1 VGAGGCGPAGAVA
14 RRQRRR
20 IVRGKHRAHLR
31 ARGSV
36 VAGRARTLR
45 PGSTDLQ
52 PEILVRQ
59 GPHRDRRRGSVLTD
73 RTGRLHGRFHDTA
86 KLGAGGT
93 LVLRNA
99 NHVVLAARGV
109 DQGTLLGQRPTN
121 RVEGELRDGFYAQ
134 YWNENRP
141 DRSGRLIT
149 ARRSRAFP
157 LIFTV
162 GI

>member
-1 VGAGGCGPAGAVA
+1 NPAGV
-14 RRQRRR
+14 
-20 IVRGKHRAHLR
+20 VV
-31 ARGSV
+31 GSV
-36 VAGRARTLR
+36 
-45 PGSTDLQ
+45 
-52 PEILVRQ
+52 
-59 GPHRDRRRGSVLTD
+59 SVD
-73 RTGRLHGRFHDTA
+73 VVGRFYDTA

-162 GI
+162 GISEQEIYSRSDFRQKIYLGGALLLTFIILTATMFRWRCQQ